1 VILIQEQLSKNRI
14 IIDADKKGNI
24 NASVTSSSEAT
35 KSKTVIQMEKEKI
48 YLLLNQFVKKIPI
61 MVVMKAMGMESDQEV
76 VQMLG
81 RDPRFSALLL
91 PSIERSYAD
100 HGEVLYPSQGF
111 SRKLRSFHALL
122 LGSWVLVSDRDMYLT
137 W

>member
-1 VILIQEQLSKNRI
+1 
-14 IIDADKKGNI
+14 
-24 NASVTSSSEAT
+24 
-35 KSKTVIQMEKEKI
+35 
-48 YLLLNQFVKKIPI
+48 

-111 SRKLRSFHALL
+111 SRKLTSFHALL
-122 LGSWVLVSDRDMYLT
+122 LGSWLLLSGRDMYLT
-137 W
+137 WECAGIGVYTKEQALAYLDTK